1 MFLSCYHVLVCFLL
15 GIVVPIVRK
24 RHPGKFFFIRNLGLG
39 ITTQQCKHKNFCTIF
54 SLPLK
59 QREFSLSGLP
69 RQANMEEKANKSNC
83 LLHLV
88 RLLACLNFCGSNIL
102 TTSTSACQPSC
113 GSQLLWK
120 PHQRLLWVLLRHLH
134 MLRHSSV
141 DWLVGWSTSSSA
153 PSRSALKMCSF
164 SFVMEHKW
172 KSK

>member
-1 MFLSCYHVLVCFLL
+1 MCFLL

-24 RHPGKFFFIRNLGLG
+24 RHPV
-39 ITTQQCKHKNFCTIF
+39 
-54 SLPLK
+54 
-59 QREFSLSGLP
+59 EFSSVESSSWNDNMLKIWKFLYTFFLQSKQGNFLSQGCQDK
-69 RQANMEEKANKSNC
+69 RIWRRKQTKVTVFFTWSAF
-83 LLHLV
+83 LLV
-88 RLLACLNFCGSNIL
+88 STFVEAIL

-120 PHQRLLWVLLRHLH
+120 PHQLLLRALLRHLH